1 MSIPTYA
8 IFGGQTYYPAGGF
21 NDIYA
26 FANTFKEALEI
37 YDEAR
42 LVGSKPMKR
51 WGWTWHG
58 GYEETTTT
66 KKPRTWVH
74 IVNLKTQKVVVKNT
88 EY

>member
-8 IFGGQTYYPAGGF
+8 IFGGQTYYPSGGF
-21 NDIYA
+21 NDIYG
-26 FANTFKEALEI
+26 FAETFKEALEI

-42 LVGSKPMKR
+42 LVGSKPMKD

-58 GYEETTTT
+58 RYDESYT
-66 KKPRTWVH
+66 PRTWVH